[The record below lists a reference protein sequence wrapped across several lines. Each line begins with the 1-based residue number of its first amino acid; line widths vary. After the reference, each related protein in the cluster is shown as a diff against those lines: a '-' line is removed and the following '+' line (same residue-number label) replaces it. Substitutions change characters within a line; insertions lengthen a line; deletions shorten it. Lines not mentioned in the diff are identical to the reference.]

1 MAQRSTKRRHA
12 AMTAEVVPAPSTAS
26 NVAAAIKQDA
36 AAAAAA
42 AASSSGDADDSDEP
56 KKKARPSTS
65 TGKATGQN
73 EKSQE
78 EIMEYLE
85 ETFDVRRSFIT
96 LEMPSI
102 PEVKETYPYLFRG
115 KHMLLEFQRISKVDI
130 DHAIQE
136 YCVKFAA
143 AILASARR
151 MSGAATILRQAE
163 TAKQENV
170 TLRQYWDMVSAI
182 CLLPLLHRENLVEM
196 VHEIGEDDEVDATG
210 KIVPMLVSRGSIFS
224 SDQFFLIA
232 EETVLQEFEEF
243 TMAFGSLFASYWVF
257 NMEYPRTLH
266 NTYMFVQRIMLH
278 LRGDTTPLPP
288 PCKMLV
294 QRLTKWAREHRP
306 KKWPGPFEGISFGLL
321 HYTLDGWIR
330 MSFSVVLQMHCQ
342 YLSWLFIVTKKNES
356 CIGQRKQHFG
366 MTAENLCLWM
376 LILIVSFRCH
386 GNMSWCWNHNQI

>member
-1 MAQRSTKRRHA
+1 MAQRSGKRRHA

-42 AASSSGDADDSDEP
+42 AACSGDADSDSDEP
-56 KKKARPSTS
+56 KKKIRPSTS
-65 TGKATGQN
+65 AGKTNDN
-73 EKSQE
+73 EKSPE
-78 EIMEYLE
+78 EILEYLE

-115 KHMLLEFQRISKVDI
+115 KHMMLELQRISKVDI

-143 AILASARR
+143 AILAAARK
-151 MSGAATILRQAE
+151 MSGAATILREAE
-163 TAKQENV
+163 AAKQENI

-232 EETVLQEFEEF
+232 EETILQEFEEF

-257 NMEYPRTLH
+257 NMEYPRTLN
-266 NTYMFVQRIMLH
+266 NTYVFVQRVMLK
-278 LRGDTTPLPP
+278 LKTDQVSLPSAGRN
-288 PCKMLV
+288 LV
-294 QRLTKWAREHRP
+294 QQLNKWCKDNRP
-306 KKWPGPFEGISFGLL
+306 KK
-321 HYTLDGWIR
+321 
-330 MSFSVVLQMHCQ
+330 
-342 YLSWLFIVTKKNES
+342 
-356 CIGQRKQHFG
+356 
-366 MTAENLCLWM
+366 
-376 LILIVSFRCH
+376 
-386 GNMSWCWNHNQI
+386 

>member
-1 MAQRSTKRRHA
+1 MAQRTGKRRHA

-36 AAAAAA
+36 AAAAAT
-42 AASSSGDADDSDEP
+42 ASSSGDADTDSDEP

-65 TGKATGQN
+65 TGKSREN
-73 EKSQE
+73 EKSPE
-78 EIMEYLE
+78 EISEYLE

-96 LEMPSI
+96 IEMPSI
-102 PEVKETYPYLFRG
+102 PEVKETYPYLFRN

-130 DHAIQE
+130 DHSIQE
-136 YCVKFAA
+136 YCVKFAP
-143 AILASARR
+143 AILAAARR
-151 MSGAATILRQAE
+151 MSGAAIILRQAE
-163 TAKQENV
+163 TAKQENA

-210 KIVPMLVSRGSIFS
+210 KIVPMLISRGNIFT

-257 NMEYPRTLH
+257 NMEYPRTLN
-266 NTYMFVQRIMLH
+266 NTYMFVQKVMLR
-278 LRGDTTPLPP
+278 LRGDQTPLPP

-294 QRLTKWAREHRP
+294 QRLSKWSREHR
-306 KKWPGPFEGISFGLL
+306 
-321 HYTLDGWIR
+321 
-330 MSFSVVLQMHCQ
+330 
-342 YLSWLFIVTKKNES
+342 KKNWTTFFS
-356 CIGQRKQHFG
+356 D
-366 MTAENLCLWM
+366 W
-376 LILIVSFRCH
+376 S
-386 GNMSWCWNHNQI
+386 

>member
-1 MAQRSTKRRHA
+1 MAQRSGKRRHA

-42 AASSSGDADDSDEP
+42 AACSGDADSDSDEP
-56 KKKARPSTS
+56 KKKIRPSTS
-65 TGKATGQN
+65 SGKTNDN
-73 EKSQE
+73 EKSPE
-78 EIMEYLE
+78 EILEYLE

-115 KHMLLEFQRISKVDI
+115 KHMMLEFQRISKVDI

-143 AILASARR
+143 AILAAARK
-151 MSGAATILRQAE
+151 MSGAANILREAE
-163 TAKQENV
+163 AAKQENI

-257 NMEYPRTLH
+257 NMEYPRTLN
-266 NTYMFVQRIMLH
+266 NTYMFVQRIMLK
-278 LRGDTTPLPP
+278 LKADQVSLPS
-288 PCKMLV
+288 PCRNLV
-294 QRLTKWAREHRP
+294 QQLTKWCRDNRP
-306 KKWPGPFEGISFGLL
+306 KK
-321 HYTLDGWIR
+321 
-330 MSFSVVLQMHCQ
+330 
-342 YLSWLFIVTKKNES
+342 
-356 CIGQRKQHFG
+356 
-366 MTAENLCLWM
+366 
-376 LILIVSFRCH
+376 
-386 GNMSWCWNHNQI
+386 

>member
-1 MAQRSTKRRHA
+1 MAQRSTKRKHA
-12 AMTAEVVPAPSTAS
+12 AMTAEVMPAPSTAS

-42 AASSSGDADDSDEP
+42 AAASSSGDADTDSDEP

-65 TGKATGQN
+65 TGKPRET
-73 EKSQE
+73 EKSPE
-78 EIMEYLE
+78 EISEYLE
-85 ETFDVRRSFIT
+85 ETFDVRRAFIT
-96 LEMPSI
+96 LETPSI
-102 PEVKETYPYLFRG
+102 PEVKETYPYLFRN

-130 DHAIQE
+130 DHSIQE
-136 YCVKFAA
+136 YCVKFAP
-143 AILASARR
+143 AILAAARR
-151 MSGAATILRQAE
+151 MSGAAIVLRQAE

-210 KIVPMLVSRGSIFS
+210 KIVPMLVSRGNIFT

-266 NTYMFVQRIMLH
+266 NTYMFVQKVMLR
-278 LRGDTTPLPP
+278 LRSDQIPLPP

-294 QRLTKWAREHRP
+294 QQLSKWSREHRQ
-306 KKWPGPFEGISFGLL
+306 KK
-321 HYTLDGWIR
+321 
-330 MSFSVVLQMHCQ
+330 
-342 YLSWLFIVTKKNES
+342 
-356 CIGQRKQHFG
+356 
-366 MTAENLCLWM
+366 
-376 LILIVSFRCH
+376 
-386 GNMSWCWNHNQI
+386 